1 MKQAFESGKDLN
13 TVVPYIGT
21 WIETGHYC
29 VDCDCCHV
37 VPYIGTWIETLSDAY
52 REGFQA
58 VVPYIGTWIETLSI
72 PGIWGSWMS
81 YLI

>member
-1 MKQAFESGKDLN
+1 MLKLWRKL
-13 TVVPYIGT
+13 VVPYIGT

-58 VVPYIGTWIETLSI
+58 VVPYIGTWIETWVKSTLI
-72 PGIWGSWMS
+72 PSPSS